1 MVAAAKD
8 VRMDPKGLA
17 RVEEIFQQQIEEGRH
32 PGATLAVYRYGQLVL
47 DLQGGSADVEAGVP
61 VTPETMFVLYSSTK
75 PLTAT
80 CLHLLWERGKF
91 AWDDSVSEY
100 WPEFARNGKDEVT
113 VRQILTHQGGFPDT
127 PSHMTWDKWSDW
139 DAVVHAMEEVRLDYA
154 PGRVIAYHPRN
165 FGWVIGEL
173 VRRIDGRPFEQFLR
187 EEITGPLGVSE
198 DVHVGLPESMLGR
211 VSRLYAMED
220 CDRPVQVT
228 TYNRPE
234 VHLSVQP
241 AGGGIATASG
251 LARYFAMMGS
261 GGTLDGVTTLRPDTV
276 KEVTKPQ
283 VEGFDHTLERQVQR
297 SLGMSLADPR
307 TAAPG
312 HEDLRTFG
320 HGGSGT
326 SVGWANPDNGLAV
339 AYITNGFR
347 AEATNTPRL
356 AAVSQAVLDACD

>member
-47 DLQGGSADVEAGVP
+47 DLQGGLADVEAGVP

-91 AWDDSVSEY
+91 AWDDPVSEY

-154 PGRVIAYHPRN
+154 PGRVIAYHPA
-165 FGWVIGEL
+165 I
-173 VRRIDGRPFEQFLR
+173 
-187 EEITGPLGVSE
+187 S
-198 DVHVGLPESMLGR
+198 
-211 VSRLYAMED
+211 
-220 CDRPVQVT
+220 
-228 TYNRPE
+228 
-234 VHLSVQP
+234 
-241 AGGGIATASG
+241 AG
-251 LARYFAMMGS
+251 
-261 GGTLDGVTTLRPDTV
+261 
-276 KEVTKPQ
+276 
-283 VEGFDHTLERQVQR
+283 
-297 SLGMSLADPR
+297 
-307 TAAPG
+307 
-312 HEDLRTFG
+312 
-320 HGGSGT
+320 
-326 SVGWANPDNGLAV
+326 
-339 AYITNGFR
+339 
-347 AEATNTPRL
+347 
-356 AAVSQAVLDACD
+356 